1 MCISPLEYK
10 PLSEI
15 YSIQERLLR
24 KQLDYI
30 SKNSKYYSNVFEK
43 ENIDTP
49 KIKTLKDLV
58 ELPTTTKDDL
68 QKYNSDFICVSKE
81 KIIDYVTTSGTL
93 GEPVIFALTNKDLD
107 RLAYNEALSLSC
119 ADCSEKD
126 IFQITTTI
134 DRRFMA
140 GLAYFMG
147 ARKMGAGIVRVGNGM
162 PEFQWDTINR
172 IQPTALIAVPSFL
185 IKLIE
190 YAESANIDYNNSSIK
205 KAICIGDPL
214 RKMDFSMNTLGRR
227 INKKWGIQLY
237 STYASTEMS
246 TAFTE
251 CIYQNGG
258 HSHPELIIVEFL
270 DENNNPVTEGES
282 GEVTITTLGVEGLP
296 LLRFKTGDI
305 CYSYNEPCRCG
316 RTTMRLGPILGRKQQ
331 MIKYHGTTLYPS
343 ILFDFLDGYEDII
356 CYYIEISSNSVG
368 VDDVTV
374 HLSVREYSSG
384 FDNALKEHFKAKLR
398 VVPTISYEKESAILG
413 VIHPLSARKTLRL
426 IDRRK

>member
-1 MCISPLEYK
+1 MCTTPLEYK

-30 SKNSKYYSNVFEK
+30 GKNSKYYSNVFKKEK
-43 ENIDTP
+43 IDTS
-49 KIKTLKDLV
+49 KIKTLKDLTV
-58 ELPTTTKDDL
+58 LPPTTKDDL
-68 QKYNSDFICVSKE
+68 QKYNSDFICVGKE

-126 IFQITTTI
+126 IFQITTTL

-147 ARKMGAGIVRVGNGM
+147 ARKMGAGIVRVGNGV

-172 IQPTALIAVPSFL
+172 IKPTALIAVPSFL

-190 YAESANIDYNNSSIK
+190 YAESENIDYNNSSIK

-214 RKMDFSMNTLGRR
+214 RKIDFSMNILGKR
-227 INKKWGIQLY
+227 ISNKWNIQLY

-246 TAFTE
+246 AAFTE
-251 CIYQNGG
+251 CMYKNGG
-258 HSHPELIIVEFL
+258 HSHPELILVEFL
-270 DENNNPVTEGES
+270 DDNNNPVTDGEA
-282 GEVTITTLGVEGLP
+282 GEVTITTLGVEGMP
-296 LLRFKTGDI
+296 LLRFKTGDM
-305 CYSYNEPCRCG
+305 CYSYSEPCHCG
-316 RTTMRLGPILGRKQQ
+316 RTTMRLGPIIGRKQQ
-331 MIKYHGTTLYPS
+331 MIKFHGTTLYPS
-343 ILFDFLDGYEDII
+343 ILFDFLDRYENIT
-356 CYYIEISSNSVG
+356 CYYIEISSNNIG
-368 VDDVTV
+368 LDDITV
-374 HLSVREYSSG
+374 HLSVREYSDG
-384 FDNALKEHFKAKLR
+384 FDNALKEHFRAKLR
-398 VVPTISYEKESAILG
+398 VVPSICFEEESRILEI
-413 VIHPLSARKTLRL
+413 VNPEEARKTVKI